1 MTSSKALLSAAAGA
15 AMMIGMAGAAHA
27 QETVTSW
34 KGAPQFQNDTSSF
47 KVRGRILIDAVMQ
60 DIDREGAGIDFKTRN
75 IRGRQ
80 VFLGVEGA
88 INNYFY
94 YKIEGGAVNGGAW
107 GWDDAVLEY
116 KPNDMTSVMVGNI
129 KVAGLENL
137 TSTRFTTFMDRG
149 PYGDMGVDSYL
160 LGGVVKVNGLNWSVT
175 GGIQGASLN
184 STDVTAATANNGN
197 DVEER
202 LAYTVRG
209 HFTPIDSDTTK
220 VHLGASARYRDG
232 GSELLSY
239 SARPNTAVS
248 TVTPL
253 NTGSISDADMTWA
266 VEGAVVF
273 KSFSAQAEYS
283 DIKFERFCATNLTG
297 PQCTALGPDGD
308 LKVGYAFLSWWPTG
322 EMRAYDAKKGEFGRP
337 KILNPITAGGMG
349 GVELA
354 IRYDW
359 ADTTEAR
366 NVNPAAPTDA
376 GEYTAWTIGANYYPH
391 PYVRVMANYTKGQVD
406 NQAAGRDFDVDTF
419 QLRAQLDF

>member
-1 MTSSKALLSAAAGA
+1 MRNKLLGA
-15 AMMIGMAGAAHA
+15 ASVGVLLALGLGATAQA
-27 QETVTSW
+27 QETSTSW
-34 KGAPQFQNDTSSF
+34 KGAPQFQNDSSVF

-60 DIDREGAGIDFKTRN
+60 DIDREGAGIDYSTRN

-80 VFLGVEGA
+80 VFLGVEGQL
-88 INNYFY
+88 NQYFA

-116 KPNDMTSVMVGNI
+116 KPNDQTSIMVGNI

-149 PYGDMGVDSYL
+149 PYGDVGVDSYL
-160 LGGVVKVNGLNWSVT
+160 LGGVVKFNGVNWSVA
-175 GGIQGASLN
+175 GGVQGASLN
-184 STDVTAATANNGN
+184 STDVTTTTANNGN
-197 DVEER
+197 DIQER
-202 LAYTVRG
+202 LTYTVRG
-209 HFTPIDSDTTK
+209 HYAAIDSETTK
-220 VHLGASARYRDG
+220 VHLGASLRYRDG

-266 VEGAVVF
+266 VEGAVVY

-283 DIKFERFCATNLTG
+283 DIKFDRFCGTNLNAL
-297 PQCTALGPDGD
+297 QCTALGPDGD
-308 LKVGYAFLSWWPTG
+308 LKVGYAFVSWWPTG
-322 EMRAYDAKKGEFGRP
+322 ETRAYEAKKGEFGRP
-337 KILNPITAGGMG
+337 KILNPITAGGWG

-354 IRYDW
+354 ARYDW
-359 ADTTEAR
+359 ADMSEAR
-366 NVNPAAPTDA
+366 NVNPLSPAAA
-376 GEYTAWTIGANYYPH
+376 GEYTAWTLGANYYPH

-406 NQAAGRDFDVDTF
+406 NQAVGADFDVDTLQF
-419 QLRAQLDF
+419 RAQLDF